1 MSDHLLD
8 NEDDTALRSLM
19 ETGLT
24 VAPRQGTAAI
34 LAKARNK
41 RRRIRAFLSGI
52 AAAVLICLYAASP
65 LVLPALARAISA
77 VPGIGPSFEQALKI
91 HSLDLAYEAGLLA
104 TLDKEVERDG
114 VTLTVH
120 AAYRDARTFNILL
133 SIKGDKEFI
142 KDLARSI
149 GPDVRLSSGRW
160 KLSGYYSSR
169 LYDEEDDVL
178 YVSLSSFEPLPW
190 YVRTLSVNVRWL
202 VNKADIE
209 KYATH
214 IAWDLVE
221 ASEPLTV
228 SFPVQRASEK
238 HTHVVPINKTI
249 YVEETTATIESVVF
263 TPIRTILNYSYTGLY
278 PHFDMVDESGQIL
291 RGFVG
296 GGDPKSSQDICE
308 STDSREITI
317 RFRGYSARY
326 DVKVPLQEGYEH
338 PETPNFRIDSIS
350 PTHKLLPWVSS
361 TGEDTYAD
369 SKVVI
374 SWDIDNWGVSAS
386 SGHVEHGTNTAT
398 IYMVGNYML
407 DKRNIDLTFT
417 RLEGKQQEIK
427 VVR

>member
-1 MSDHLLD
+1 VSEHLLY
-8 NEDDTALRSLM
+8 NEEDTSLRNLM
-19 ETGLT
+19 EKGLT
-24 VAPRQGTAAI
+24 LGPQQGTAAI

-52 AAAVLICLYAASP
+52 AAAVLICLYATSP

-77 VPGIGPSFEQALKI
+77 VPGIGPNFEQALKI

-104 TLDKEVERDG
+104 TLDKSVERDG

-142 KDLARSI
+142 KYLARSI

-190 YVRTLSVNVRWL
+190 YVRTLSVSVRWL
-202 VNKADIE
+202 VNQADIE
-209 KYATH
+209 KYTTH

-221 ASEPLTV
+221 ASDPLTV

-238 HTHVVPINKTI
+238 HTHVVPINQTI
-249 YVEETTATIESVVF
+249 YAGETTVNIESVVF
-263 TPIRTILNYSYTGLY
+263 TPIRTILNYTYTGRY
-278 PHFDMVDESGQIL
+278 PSLDMVDENGEII

-296 GGDPKSSQDICE
+296 GDDPKGSKFICE
-308 STDSREITI
+308 ATDSQEITI
-317 RFRGYSARY
+317 RFRGYHANY
-326 DVKVPLQEGYEH
+326 DVEVPLQEGYEH
-338 PETPNFRIDSIS
+338 PETPKFRIDSFS
-350 PTHKLLPWVSS
+350 PVHKLLPWISS

-369 SKVVI
+369 TKVAI
-374 SWDIDNWGVSAS
+374 SWKDDKWGVSAS
-386 SGHVEHGTNTAT
+386 SGHVENHENAAT
-398 IYMVGNYML
+398 IYLVGKYIN
-407 DKRNIDLTFT
+407 DKSTINLTFT
-417 RLEGKQQEIK
+417 RLEGELQEIF